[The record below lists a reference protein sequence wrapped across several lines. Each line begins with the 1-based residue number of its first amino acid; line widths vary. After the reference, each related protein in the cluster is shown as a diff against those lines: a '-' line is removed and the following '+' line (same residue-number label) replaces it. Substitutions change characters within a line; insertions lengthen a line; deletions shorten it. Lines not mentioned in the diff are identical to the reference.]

1 MAKQK
6 ITKAQIEAQQAWQS
20 PTLLNSWVNYGGTF
34 NNAGYMKD
42 SLGFVHLRG
51 LIKNGTVTLA
61 AFNLPAGYRPANDT
75 AFVVNSNSAFGV
87 VQVLGQSTNPG
98 DVRILQGNNAFVY
111 LEGITFMAE
120 A

>member
-1 MAKQK
+1 MAQK
-6 ITKAQIEAQQAWQS
+6 VTKNQIETQQAWQS

-34 NNAGYMKD
+34 SNAGYMKD

-51 LIKNGTVTLA
+51 LIKDGTVTLA

-111 LEGITFMAE
+111 LEGIMFKAE